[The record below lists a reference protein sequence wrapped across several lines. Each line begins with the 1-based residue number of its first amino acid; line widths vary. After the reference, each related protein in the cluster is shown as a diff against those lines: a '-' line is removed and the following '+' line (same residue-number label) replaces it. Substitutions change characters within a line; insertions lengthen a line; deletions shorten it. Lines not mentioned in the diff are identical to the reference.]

1 MIRRDF
7 LKLAGV
13 SAMAMAA
20 QGNLPLLARKPRGVS
35 YSGLYTEAFDS
46 RFVSPNAIAPVNGY
60 LPKFTPVGDG
70 SMQRAFQANYTLV
83 RQYGQTKEL
92 VSNNSDSGSLTLSF
106 DGKQSRSEEVRH
118 KRDEMDNTV
127 KTVVNTRG
135 PLHTAA
141 SWTLESSVV
150 GVPEV
155 HYTEQ
160 GRWDGQ
166 RMQVKGRSFSLERET
181 SGPLIDRW
189 SLLPLLAS
197 GKIKQQD
204 LKFDL
209 LDESTLR
216 PNQTL
221 RYMGEVT
228 IPVASGETSLD
239 CYVQSG
245 WGIVPTHYLV
255 DPQGR
260 VQLITMAT
268 VNWAL
273 MDLS

>member
-1 MIRRDF
+1 MGF
-7 LKLAGV
+7 GLKEI
-13 SAMAMAA
+13 SAR
-20 QGNLPLLARKPRGVS
+20 QKERC
-35 YSGLYTEAFDS
+35 
-46 RFVSPNAIAPVNGY
+46 
-60 LPKFTPVGDG
+60 
-70 SMQRAFQANYTLV
+70 FQISKT
-83 RQYGQTKEL
+83 
-92 VSNNSDSGSLTLSF
+92 
-106 DGKQSRSEEVRH
+106 
-118 KRDEMDNTV
+118 DNTV
-127 KTVVNTRG
+127 KTVVETRG

-166 RMQVKGRSFSLERET
+166 RMLVKGRSFSLERET

-228 IPVASGETSLD
+228 IPVAGGETKNYVRESREIHRDLFRSKPFNSLQIHAVINNSD
-239 CYVQSG
+239 M
-245 WGIVPTHYLV
+245 I
-255 DPQGR
+255 R
-260 VQLITMAT
+260 I
-268 VNWAL
+268 
-273 MDLS
+273 